1 MSASSGEGVDAWLDF
16 LAEAMPAGGK
26 IAEVDY
32 DIYAAGE
39 AALGWMNASARLA
52 ARGETDWQAV
62 AGEFLEAI
70 RGRLRARSAQIAH
83 LKIFLTSS
91 AGAWP
96 AT

>member
-1 MSASSGEGVDAWLDF
+1 
-16 LAEAMPAGGK
+16 
-26 IAEVDY
+26 
-32 DIYAAGE
+32 
-39 AALGWMNASARLA
+39 MNASARLA

-62 AGEFLEAI
+62 AGKLLEAI